1 MARRFFNAEGIVVR
15 TRNLGESDR
24 IVILLTPNRGLV
36 HCVARSARNTKSK
49 IGGQTDLLRHITA
62 GINAG
67 RSDLHIIS
75 QVETINAHLPIHTD
89 LDRLT
94 LASHM
99 AESSELAS
107 TEGAA
112 NPALFHLL
120 SESLT
125 NAESAAPDKLPL
137 LRLWHDVQLLTVSGW
152 EPELHNCVRTGAV
165 LTEGDHWWSAT
176 EGGVVAQ
183 NYNNKLNEPQQHT
196 TADTQQRHE
205 PATTTQQRH
214 EPRTSTQQRHEPATN
229 AQHRHAPATST
240 PTAYAMQEDPTLS
253 APLIP
258 APVDAL
264 KLLRHITRPTTT
276 WHHLSSH
283 RAITAPQ
290 TAAAQGLVTRLME
303 AVLDTRESRSARVGR
318 AVRGVR

>member
-112 NPALFHLL
+112 NPALFLLL

-125 NAESAAPDKLPL
+125 NAETAAPDKLPL

-165 LTEGDHWWSAT
+165 LEEGDHWWSAT

-183 NYNNKLNEPQQHT
+183 NYNNTTSEQQRLT
-196 TADTQQRHE
+196 TTDTQQRHK
-205 PATTTQQRH
+205 PTPITQQRH
-214 EPRTSTQQRHEPATN
+214 APARTQRRHEPAT
-229 AQHRHAPATST
+229 PT

-258 APVDAL
+258 APVDAI

-276 WHHLSSH
+276 WRHLSTH

-290 TAAAQGLVTRLME
+290 TATAQALVTRLME

-318 AVRGVR
+318 AVRGGR

>member
-1 MARRFFNAEGIVVR
+1 MQRRTFNAEGIVVR
-15 TRNLGESDR
+15 TRNLGEADR

-75 QVETINAHLPIHTD
+75 QVETINAHLGLHTD

-99 AESSELAS
+99 AETSEQFS
-107 TEGAA
+107 TEGAP
-112 NPALFHLL
+112 NPALFNLL

-125 NAESAAPDKLPL
+125 HAETAAPDKLPL
-137 LRLWHDVQLLTVSGW
+137 LRLWHDLQLLTVSGW
-152 EPELHNCVRTGAV
+152 EPELYNCVRTGTE

-183 NYNNKLNEPQQHT
+183 NYTN
-196 TADTQQRHE
+196 
-205 PATTTQQRH
+205 TTTQQH
-214 EPRTSTQQRHEPATN
+214 EMTHD
-229 AQHRHAPATST
+229 
-240 PTAYAMQEDPTLS
+240 DPTLT
-253 APLIP
+253 APLSP
-258 APVDAL
+258 APVNAI

-276 WHHLSSH
+276 WHRL
-283 RAITAPQ
+283 APLRVTPAQ
-290 TAAAQGLVTRLME
+290 TQAAQGLTTRLMQ
-303 AVLDTRESRSARVGR
+303 AVVDRGESRSARVGR
-318 AVRGVR
+318 AVRG

>member
-1 MARRFFNAEGIVVR
+1 MMARRFFNAEGIVVR

-62 GINAG
+62 GINTG

-125 NAESAAPDKLPL
+125 NAGTAAPDKLPL

-152 EPELHNCVRTGAV
+152 EPELHNCVRTGAA
-165 LTEGDHWWSAT
+165 LEEGDHWWSAA

-183 NYNNKLNEPQQHT
+183 NHNNKPSEPQRHT
-196 TADTQQRHE
+196 AADTQQRHE
-205 PATTTQQRH
+205 PTTDTQRRH
-214 EPRTSTQQRHEPATN
+214 EPTTT
-229 AQHRHAPATST
+229 T

-264 KLLRHITRPTTT
+264 KLLRHTTRPTTT
-276 WHHLSSH
+276 WHHLSTH

-303 AVLDTRESRSARVGR
+303 AVLDARESRSARVGR
-318 AVRGVR
+318 AVRGSEARR

>member
-152 EPELHNCVRTGAV
+152 EPELHNCVRTGAA

-183 NYNNKLNEPQQHT
+183 NYNNKTSEPQRLT
-196 TADTQQRHE
+196 TTDKQQRHEPTTTTQQRHE
-205 PATTTQQRH
+205 PATTT
-214 EPRTSTQQRHEPATN
+214 
-229 AQHRHAPATST
+229 
-240 PTAYAMQEDPTLS
+240 PTAYAVQEDPTLS

-258 APVDAL
+258 APVDAI
-264 KLLRHITRPTTT
+264 KLLRHTTRPTTT
-276 WHHLSSH
+276 WHNLSSH

-318 AVRGVR
+318 AVRGSEARR

>member
-15 TRNLGESDR
+15 TRNLGEADR

-62 GINAG
+62 GISAG
-67 RSDLHIIS
+67 RSDLHVIS

-152 EPELHNCVRTGAV
+152 EPELHNCVRTGAA

-183 NYNNKLNEPQQHT
+183 NYNNKTSEPQRLT
-196 TADTQQRHE
+196 TTDSQQRHE
-205 PATTTQQRH
+205 PTTSAQHRH
-214 EPRTSTQQRHEPATN
+214 TPASTQRRHEPAT
-229 AQHRHAPATST
+229 PT

-258 APVDAL
+258 APVDAI

-276 WHHLSSH
+276 WHNLSTH

-290 TAAAQGLVTRLME
+290 TTAAQDLVTRLME

-318 AVRGVR
+318 AVRGSEARR

>member
-62 GINAG
+62 GINTG

-112 NPALFHLL
+112 NPALFNLL

-125 NAESAAPDKLPL
+125 NAGTAAPDKLPL

-152 EPELHNCVRTGAV
+152 EPELHNCVRTGAA

-183 NYNNKLNEPQQHT
+183 TYNNKPSEPQRHT
-196 TADTQQRHE
+196 TADTQQRHA
-205 PATTTQQRH
+205 PTTT
-214 EPRTSTQQRHEPATN
+214 
-229 AQHRHAPATST
+229 T

-264 KLLRHITRPTTT
+264 KLLRHTTRPTTT
-276 WHHLSSH
+276 WHHLSTH
-283 RAITAPQ
+283 RAITTPQ
-290 TAAAQGLVTRLME
+290 TAAAQSLVTRLME
-303 AVLDTRESRSARVGR
+303 AVLDARESRSARVGR
-318 AVRGVR
+318 AVRGSEARR

>member
-36 HCVARSARNTKSK
+36 HCVARSARNTNSK

-62 GINAG
+62 GINTG

-125 NAESAAPDKLPL
+125 NAGTTAPDKLPL

-183 NYNNKLNEPQQHT
+183 NCNNKTSEHQRHT

-205 PATTTQQRH
+205 PTTT
-214 EPRTSTQQRHEPATN
+214 TA
-229 AQHRHAPATST
+229 
-240 PTAYAMQEDPTLS
+240 TAYAMQEDPTLS

-264 KLLRHITRPTTT
+264 KLLRHTTRPTTT
-276 WHHLSSH
+276 WHHLSTH
-283 RAITAPQ
+283 RAITAQQ

-318 AVRGVR
+318 AVRGSEARR

>member
-1 MARRFFNAEGIVVR
+1 MPRYFNAEGIVVR
-15 TRNLGESDR
+15 TRNLGEADR

-75 QVETINAHLPIHTD
+75 QVETINAHLPLHTD

-99 AESSELAS
+99 AETSEQFS
-107 TEGAA
+107 TEGAP
-112 NPALFHLL
+112 NPALFNLL

-125 NAESAAPDKLPL
+125 NAETAPPDKLPL

-152 EPELHNCVRTGAV
+152 EPELQNCVRTGV
-165 LTEGDHWWSAT
+165 ELTEGDHWWSAT

-183 NYNNKLNEPQQHT
+183 NYKDTTSQH
-196 TADTQQRHE
+196 QH
-205 PATTTQQRH
+205 ATH
-214 EPRTSTQQRHEPATN
+214 
-229 AQHRHAPATST
+229 T
-240 PTAYAMQEDPTLS
+240 PTTYAPPDDPTLS

-276 WHHLSSH
+276 WHTIQSQ
-283 RAITAPQ
+283 RAITAAQ
-290 TAAAQGLVTRLME
+290 TATAQTLTTRLME
-303 AVLDTRESRSARVGR
+303 AVLDRGESRSARVAR
-318 AVRGVR
+318 VVRGGGGRR